1 MKQSVL
7 KRTLLP
13 TLLAIGLSTPVAAL
27 AGTGDIALGV
37 KGGTT
42 GIGGE
47 VTVGLIKNLNFRTGY
62 NFFNYDGNAT
72 ESGIDYDYK
81 LKLRTLPLLLDLHP
95 FNGGFRVTSGIFIN
109 NNEVTGSAQ
118 PSGSTI
124 DIGGSTYNV
133 SDIGTLDAKI
143 DFRTIAPYLGI
154 GWGNAVGKNSRL
166 TISIDAG
173 VMFQGTPNVSLHP
186 SKDTSAIPGFN
197 ESLDKETADL
207 KDDVKDLRYYP
218 VVSLGLAYKF

>member
-1 MKQSVL
+1 
-7 KRTLLP
+7 
-13 TLLAIGLSTPVAAL
+13 
-27 AGTGDIALGV
+27 
-37 KGGTT
+37 
-42 GIGGE
+42 
-47 VTVGLIKNLNFRTGY
+47 
-62 NFFNYDGNAT
+62 
-72 ESGIDYDYK
+72 
-81 LKLRTLPLLLDLHP
+81 LLLDLHP